1 MNNAAVTFYSPSS
14 GLFHKC
20 IKFSGMA
27 FSSGTSIRIANR
39 GNLCLSCM
47 HNVEIQFS
55 IVATKL
61 LSLSDVLHLTT

>member
-1 MNNAAVTFYSPSS
+1 MNNTAVTFYSPSS

-47 HNVEIQFS
+47 HDVE
-55 IVATKL
+55 VA
-61 LSLSDVLHLTT
+61 VLYSCNEVTIAF